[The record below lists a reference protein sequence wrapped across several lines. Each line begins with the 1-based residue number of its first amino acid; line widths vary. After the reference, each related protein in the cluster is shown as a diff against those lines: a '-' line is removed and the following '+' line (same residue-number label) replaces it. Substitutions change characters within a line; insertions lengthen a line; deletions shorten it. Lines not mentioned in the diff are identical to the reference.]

1 MVARQPSVSVRQKE
15 VHLGPQD
22 PALGRTRKPHEHM
35 CGGDI
40 PAKLPQGGLRLLP
53 VHVLYFLNSTSNTA
67 LSCGAPEPVCHVCAP
82 SAAARRYPAR
92 IHGPYP
98 RNRPGHRMDPPS
110 RSSRKIPASTV
121 PECAD
126 ACDSVMSFH
135 CDKTASST
143 GLCRMSRSNC
153 TARLA

>member
-53 VHVLYFLNSTSNTA
+53 VHVLYFLNTSNTRM
-67 LSCGAPEPVCHVCAP
+67 SSGAGARMRTRRPRLAGRHARGCQEAPPAP
-82 SAAARRYPAR
+82 SACWIAP
-92 IHGPYP
+92 
-98 RNRPGHRMDPPS
+98 
-110 RSSRKIPASTV
+110 KV
-121 PECAD
+121 
-126 ACDSVMSFH
+126 
-135 CDKTASST
+135 
-143 GLCRMSRSNC
+143 
-153 TARLA
+153 